1 MNVIGRN
8 DEIKELNR
16 LYESSQS
23 ELVAVYGR
31 RRVGKT
37 FLINE
42 VFKGKYSF
50 KHTGLSPI
58 EIKEY
63 KEEKRKSK
71 GKTATEIQLEHFY
84 HSLKLYGMKENK
96 VPKDWLEA
104 FFMLEMM
111 LQNKYDG
118 SKQVVFIDE
127 LPWLDTQKS
136 LFITGFEAFWNGW
149 ANGRNIIV
157 IICGSAI
164 SWMTN
169 ELINNHGGLY
179 GRVTY
184 EIKLAPFKLKECEL
198 FLKNK
203 NVNLSRYDITQA
215 YMALG
220 GIPYYLNYIESRYSL
235 PQNIDMLFFSNT
247 AKLKDEFLRLFTSAF
262 DNPELTIKVV
272 RALSSKKI
280 GLTRKELTEKNNIGN
295 GGNLSKTLNSLI
307 CSDFVIKY
315 VPLGKSRKDP
325 YYKLI
330 DPFCLF
336 YLRFIENKNSFNE
349 EVFQDNIE
357 SQQIVVWR
365 SLAYENVAFNHI
377 NQIKDALGIRSVSSV
392 ESTFYESTE
401 NDSAQIDMIIE
412 RKDNIVNMCEIKFY
426 SDLYVG
432 SKNSHFDLVRKNK
445 VLSEFIKKK
454 EIIHNTLITTYGL
467 KDNEYRFDY
476 TNVITLDDLFE

>member
-1 MNVIGRN
+1 MNVIGRTE
-8 DEIKELNR
+8 EIKELNR
-16 LYESSQS
+16 LYESTQS

-42 VFKGKYSF
+42 VFRDRYSF

-63 KEEKRKSK
+63 KEDNK
-71 GKTATEIQLEHFY
+71 KTATEIQLEHFY

-111 LQNKYDG
+111 LQEKYDG

-127 LPWLDTQKS
+127 LPWLDTPKS
-136 LFITGFEAFWNGW
+136 LFITGFEAFWNSW

-184 EIKLAPFKLKECEL
+184 EIKLAPFKLKECEA
-198 FLKNK
+198 FLNK
-203 NVNLSRYDITQA
+203 NNVTLSRYDITQA

-220 GIPYYLNYIESRYSL
+220 GIPYYFNYIQSGYSL
-235 PQNIDMLFFSNT
+235 PKNIDRIFFSNT
-247 AKLKDEFLRLFTSAF
+247 SKLKDEYLRLFTSAF
-262 DNPELTIKVV
+262 DNPELTMKVV
-272 RALSSKKI
+272 RALSDKNI
-280 GLTRKELTEKNNIGN
+280 GLTRKEITEKSKIGN
-295 GGNLSKTLNSLI
+295 GGNLSKVLNSLI
-307 CSDFVIKY
+307 CSDFIIKY
-315 VPLGKSRKDP
+315 VPLGKSKKEP

-336 YLRFIENKNSFNE
+336 YLRFIDNKNSFNE
-349 EVFQDNIE
+349 EVFQDNAL

-365 SLAYENVAFNHI
+365 GLAFENVAFNHI
-377 NQIKDALGIRSVSSV
+377 SQIKDALGIRSVSTI
-392 ESTFYESTE
+392 ESTFYESSE
-401 NDSAQIDMIIE
+401 SESAQIDMVIE
-412 RKDNIVNMCEIKFY
+412 RNDNIVNMCEIKFY
-426 SDLYVG
+426 SDLYCG
-432 SKNSHFDLVRKNK
+432 TKNTHLDLVRKNR

-454 EIIHNTLITTYGL
+454 QIIHNTLITTYGI
-467 KDNEYRFDY
+467 KYNEYRFDY
-476 TNVITLDDLFE
+476 MNVITLDDLFK

>member
-1 MNVIGRN
+1 MEVIGRN
-8 DEIKELNR
+8 NEVRELNK
-16 LYESSQS
+16 LYESNQS

-42 VFKGKYSF
+42 VFKDKFSF

-63 KEEKRKSK
+63 KDEKKKSK
-71 GKTATEIQLEHFY
+71 EKSATEIQLEHFY
-84 HSLKLYGMKENK
+84 HSLKLYGMKESK
-96 VPKDWLEA
+96 IPKDWLEA
-104 FFMLEMM
+104 FFMLEMI
-111 LQNKYDG
+111 LQDKYDG

-184 EIKLAPFKLKECEL
+184 EIKLAPFKLKECEEL
-198 FLKNK
+198 LKSK
-203 NVNLSRYDITQA
+203 NVNLSRYDIAQA

-220 GIPYYLNYIESRYSL
+220 GIPYYLNYMQPGYSL
-235 PQNIDMLFFSNT
+235 PKNIDLLFFSKT
-247 AKLKDEFLRLFTSAF
+247 AKFKDEFLRLFMSAF

-272 RALSSKKI
+272 RALSDKNI
-280 GLTRKELTEKNNIGN
+280 GLTRKEITLKTDIGN
-295 GGNLSKTLNSLI
+295 GGNLSKALNSLI

-315 VPLGKSRKDP
+315 VPLGKSKKEP

-336 YLRFIENKNSFNE
+336 YIRFIDNKNRFNE
-349 EVFQDNIE
+349 EVFQDNAL

-365 SLAYENVAFNHI
+365 GLAFENIAFNHI
-377 NQIKDALGIRSVSSV
+377 NQIKDALGIRGVSTI

-401 NDSAQIDMIIE
+401 TESAQIDMVIE

-432 SKNSHFDLVRKNK
+432 SKNSHFDLLRKNR
-445 VLSEFIKKK
+445 VLSEYIKKK
-454 EIIHNTLITTYGL
+454 QTIYNTLITTYGL

-476 TNVITLDDLFE
+476 INVVTLDDLFK

>member
-1 MNVIGRN
+1 MEVIGRK
-8 DEIKELNR
+8 EEVKELNR
-16 LYESSQS
+16 LFESNQA

-42 VFKGKYSF
+42 VFKDKYSF

-58 EIKEY
+58 EINEFKDN
-63 KEEKRKSK
+63 KIKA
-71 GKTATEIQLEHFY
+71 KTATEIQLEHFY

-104 FFMLEMM
+104 FFMLEML
-111 LQNKYDG
+111 LQEKDDG
-118 SKQVVFIDE
+118 TKQVVFIDE

-136 LFITGFEAFWNGW
+136 LFITGFEAFWNNW

-169 ELINNHGGLY
+169 NLINNHGGLY

-184 EIKLAPFKLKECEL
+184 EIKLAPFKLKECEE
-198 FLKNK
+198 FLKRK

-220 GIPYYLNYIESRYSL
+220 GIPFYLNYLQAGYSL
-235 PQNIDMLFFSNT
+235 QKNIDLLFFSNT
-247 AKLKDEFLRLFTSAF
+247 AKLKDEFMRLFMSAF
-262 DNPELTIKVV
+262 DNPEFTMNIV
-272 RALSSKKI
+272 RALNEKSI
-280 GLTRKELTEKNNIGN
+280 GLTRKEITEIANIGN
-295 GGNLSKTLNSLI
+295 GGNLSKTLNSLM

-315 VPLGKSRKDP
+315 IPLGKSKKEP

-330 DPFCLF
+330 DSFCLF
-336 YLRFIENKNSFNE
+336 YLKFIDNKNSFVQE
-349 EVFQDNIE
+349 LFQDNIE
-357 SQQIVVWR
+357 SQKIVVWR
-365 SLAYENVAFNHI
+365 GLAFENVVFNHI
-377 NQIKDALGIRSVSSV
+377 SLIKDALGIRSVSTI
-392 ESTFYESTE
+392 ESTFYESS
-401 NDSAQIDMIIE
+401 DSETAQIDMVIE

-432 SKNSHFDLVRKNK
+432 NKNTHLDLVRKNK
-445 VLSEFIKKK
+445 VLSEYIKKK
-454 EIIHNTLITTYGL
+454 HIIHNTLITTYGI
-467 KDNEYRFDY
+467 KNNEYRFDY
-476 TNVITLDDLFE
+476 VNVITLDDLFR

>member
-1 MNVIGRN
+1 MYVIGRN
-8 DEIKELNR
+8 EEVKELNR
-16 LYESSQS
+16 LYESNQS

-37 FLINE
+37 YLINE
-42 VFKGKYSF
+42 VFKDKYSF

-63 KEEKRKSK
+63 REGKKSND
-71 GKTATEIQLEHFY
+71 KTATDIQLEHFY

-96 VPKDWLEA
+96 IPKDWLEA
-104 FFMLEMM
+104 FFMLGMM
-111 LQNKYDG
+111 LQEKYDG

-184 EIKLAPFKLKECEL
+184 EIKLAPFKLKECED
-198 FLKNK
+198 FLNKK
-203 NVNLSRYDITQA
+203 NVKLSRYDIAQL

-220 GIPYYLNYIESRYSL
+220 GIPYYLNYIEPKYSL
-235 PQNIDMLFFSNT
+235 PKNIDMLFFSNT
-247 AKLKDEFLRLFTSAF
+247 AKLKDEFQRLFTSAF

-272 RALSSKKI
+272 RALSDKSI
-280 GLTRKELTEKNNIGN
+280 GLTRKEITEKTQIGN
-295 GGNLSKTLNSLI
+295 GGNLSKVLNSLI

-315 VPLGKSRKDP
+315 VSLGKSKKEP

-336 YLRFIENKNSFNE
+336 YLRFIDNKSSFNE
-349 EVFQDNIE
+349 EVFQDNTL

-365 SLAYENVAFNHI
+365 GLAFENVAFNHI
-377 NQIKDALGIRSVSSV
+377 NQIKDSLGIRSVSTI
-392 ESTFYESTE
+392 ESTFYGSDESE
-401 NDSAQIDMIIE
+401 SAQIDMIIE
-412 RKDNIVNMCEIKFY
+412 RNDNIVNMCEIKFY
-426 SDLYVG
+426 SDLYTCN
-432 SKNSHFDLVRKNK
+432 KNSHLDLVRKNK
-445 VLSEFIKKK
+445 VLSEYIKKK
-454 EIIHNTLITTYGL
+454 QIIHNTLITTYGI
-467 KDNEYRFDY
+467 KDNEYKNDY
-476 TNVITLDDLFE
+476 MNVITLDDLFI

>member
-1 MNVIGRN
+1 MEVVGRS
-8 DEIKELNR
+8 EEVKQLNR
-16 LYESSQS
+16 LYESNQS

-42 VFKGKYSF
+42 VFKDKYSF

-63 KEEKRKSK
+63 DYKNK
-71 GKTATEIQLEHFY
+71 KTSTKIQLEHFY

-96 VPKDWLEA
+96 IPKDWLEA
-104 FFMLEMM
+104 FFMLEML

-149 ANGRNIIV
+149 ANGRNIMV

-184 EIKLAPFKLKECEL
+184 EIKLAPFKLKECEE
-198 FLKNK
+198 FLKMK
-203 NVNLSRYDITQA
+203 NVNLSRYDIAQA

-220 GIPYYLNYIESRYSL
+220 GIPYYLNYFQPGYSL
-235 PQNIDMLFFSNT
+235 PKNIDFLFFSNT
-247 AKLKDEFLRLFTSAF
+247 AKLKDEFYRLFISAF

-272 RALSSKKI
+272 RTLNDKSI
-280 GLTRKELTEKNNIGN
+280 GLTRKEITEKSNIGN
-295 GGNLSKTLNSLI
+295 GGNLSKALNSLI
-307 CSDFVIKY
+307 CSDFIIKY
-315 VPLGKSRKDP
+315 VPLGKSKKEP

-330 DPFCLF
+330 DSFCLF
-336 YLRFIENKNSFNE
+336 YLRFIDNRNSLNSD
-349 EVFQDNIE
+349 VFQDSFE
-357 SQQIVVWR
+357 SQPLVVWR
-365 SLAYENVAFNHI
+365 GLAFENVAFNHI
-377 NQIKDALGIRSVSSV
+377 AQIKEALGIRSVATIESS
-392 ESTFYESTE
+392 FYES
-401 NDSAQIDMIIE
+401 NDNESAQIDMVIE
-412 RKDNIVNMCEIKFY
+412 RKDNIVNMCEMKFY
-426 SDLYVG
+426 SDLYIG
-432 SKNSHFDLVRKNK
+432 NKNHHLDLIRKNR
-445 VLSEFIKKK
+445 VLSGFIKKK
-454 EIIHNTLITTYGL
+454 ETIHNTLVTTYGI

-476 TNVITLDDLFE
+476 VNVITLDDLFN